1 MNNYEKRHME
11 QGKQKD
17 EPIKM
22 IQKSRLL
29 ALQHGVIICF
39 LTTDRPFRPPSFLLF
54 LFYNGFNASQPYSRI
69 FSAIYYL

>member
-22 IQKSRLL
+22 IQKSRLPTL
-29 ALQHGVIICF
+29 V
-39 LTTDRPFRPPSFLLF
+39 RP
-54 LFYNGFNASQPYSRI
+54 A
-69 FSAIYYL
+69 